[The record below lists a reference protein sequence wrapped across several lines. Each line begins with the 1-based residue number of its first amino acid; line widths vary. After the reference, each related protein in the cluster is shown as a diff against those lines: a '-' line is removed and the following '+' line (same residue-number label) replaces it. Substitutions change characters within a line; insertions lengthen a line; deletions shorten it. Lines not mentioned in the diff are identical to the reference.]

1 MLIAKSYIL
10 NFRMSLKHKNL
21 QDTSDTDPI
30 LADSFL
36 VNGVFTDL
44 YFYLNEFRVVQKNS
58 VKTIPI
64 DFDLTFSILKSN
76 DQPIGIELT
85 K

>member
-1 MLIAKSYIL
+1 
-10 NFRMSLKHKNL
+10 MSLKHKNL